1 MKKSAILIVS
11 MILCCLLL
19 VGLMACK
26 DPQGELPSGNKD
38 VNEVEEFTE
47 IMTAVIGEFVSMAK
61 ANTSISTQLA
71 TADGEVSVGTASRDT
86 VDDAFDYLNEAPDK
100 EDAPQYEQMAGSMA
114 VTNLIS
120 VLAYVQTLGEVHD
133 VDKIYDKPF
142 RIEPTRETVDD
153 VEVVYSGGYAV
164 VKSENNH
171 KILYFYNKDDEHSTE
186 GVYKYDINYK
196 SEDDFSAKMAMV
208 SMDEIELG
216 STTKETIAYYF
227 YGDTNGRVLFMM
239 GEWNRDMKS
248 NNFVAYRGESEGAFG
263 MFDSEKVVSDC
274 FNFVNNDYNTIDLEL
289 VRSLKD
295 GELKSFTWK
304 QYMDTAEKLAKE
316 FGLGA

>member
-1 MKKSAILIVS
+1 
-11 MILCCLLL
+11 
-19 VGLMACK
+19 
-26 DPQGELPSGNKD
+26 
-38 VNEVEEFTE
+38 
-47 IMTAVIGEFVSMAK
+47 
-61 ANTSISTQLA
+61 
-71 TADGEVSVGTASRDT
+71 
-86 VDDAFDYLNEAPDK
+86 
-100 EDAPQYEQMAGSMA
+100 MA

-120 VLAYVQTLGEVHD
+120 VLAYVQTLGEVHNT
-133 VDKIYDKPF
+133 DKIYDKPF
-142 RIEPTRETVDD
+142 RIEPTRETVDG

-164 VKSENNH
+164 VKSDNDR

-196 SEDDFSAKMAMV
+196 SKDDFSAKMAMV

-216 STTKETIAYYF
+216 STEKETIAYYF

-239 GEWNRDMKS
+239 GEWNKDMKS

-295 GELKSFTWK
+295 GELKSITWR
-304 QYMDTAEKLAKE
+304 QYMDTAEKLSKE